1 MQGLSDRTGPPN
13 PASAPPSISGTPAPH
28 LRQLHRTISSGP
40 MGSSAKLLVRMCLPG
55 WFVVQPEPRAVPAL
69 EGFGPACPPPPGPNN
84 LCEVA
89 VYTHYFYACSAR
101 GWPRATLQE
110 TPAPSGSL
118 QIIGCKEATCPRTVK
133 VPRKTATE
141 PTPTFVDPQCRS
153 GTLLDAPPPPVDHP
167 PDIHRDDN
175 SMPKPTLK
183 QHEPANSQGNPK
195 TCSRNC

>member
-1 MQGLSDRTGPPN
+1 MPVRPGPVCEGPSPRAMPGATVGSVCRASVTGPDRRIRPR
-13 PASAPPSISGTPAPH
+13 PPHPSPGTPAPH

-40 MGSSAKLLVRMCLPG
+40 MGSSAKLLVRICLPG

-133 VPRKTATE
+133 VPIKSSNRAHANL
-141 PTPTFVDPQCRS
+141 R
-153 GTLLDAPPPPVDHP
+153 G
-167 PDIHRDDN
+167 
-175 SMPKPTLK
+175 
-183 QHEPANSQGNPK
+183 PAM
-195 TCSRNC
+195 

>member
-13 PASAPPSISGTPAPH
+13 PASAPPSISGTPPH

-40 MGSSAKLLVRMCLPG
+40 MGSSAKLLVRICLPG

-84 LCEVA
+84 LCEVV

-133 VPRKTATE
+133 VPIKSSNRAHANLRGPAMQIGHSAGCSTTA
-141 PTPTFVDPQCRS
+141 
-153 GTLLDAPPPPVDHP
+153 GGPPP
-167 PDIHRDDN
+167 
-175 SMPKPTLK
+175 
-183 QHEPANSQGNPK
+183 
-195 TCSRNC
+195 